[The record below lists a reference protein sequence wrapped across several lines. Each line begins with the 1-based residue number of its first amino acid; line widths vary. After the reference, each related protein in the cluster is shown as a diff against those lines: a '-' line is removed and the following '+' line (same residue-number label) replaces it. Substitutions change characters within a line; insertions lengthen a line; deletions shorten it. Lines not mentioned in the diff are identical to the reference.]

1 MNSVTSG
8 KVLREGQLFDYV
20 NINQTKL
27 QNVLYLNIPETTRPS
42 ISGSGIKEEFYMSD
56 TKCAD
61 SFHCTAECGG
71 FIMKVPAYP
80 DLCGT

>member
-1 MNSVTSG
+1 M
-8 KVLREGQLFDYV
+8 
-20 NINQTKL
+20 
-27 QNVLYLNIPETTRPS
+27 NIPETTRPS

-56 TKCAD
+56 TKCSD